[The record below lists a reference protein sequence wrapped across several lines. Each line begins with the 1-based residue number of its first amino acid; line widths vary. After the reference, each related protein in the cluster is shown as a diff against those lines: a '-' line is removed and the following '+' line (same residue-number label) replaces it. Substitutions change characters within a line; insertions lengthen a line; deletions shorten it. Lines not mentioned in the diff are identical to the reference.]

1 MNVVV
6 IVLLVIMIIAC
17 EVHSC
22 VNTYCIRKL
31 ERTVTELVILDDAK
45 DDRID
50 DLVLLMRK
58 SQKSESCRPSVYTQK
73 GDGFVVTVEH
83 QPGATVDVQ
92 VHSAPKTTRR
102 SRKPAPAPVQPMPNV
117 ISDGGTDGIIM
128 AEYSGTQTHTAGDAA
143 SSGTLPNQDIPNH
156 LL

>member
-22 VNTYCIRKL
+22 VNTYCIHKL

-58 SQKSESCRPSVYTQK
+58 SRKAESYRPPVYTQR

-92 VHSAPKTTRR
+92 VHSAPKATRR
-102 SRKPAPAPVQPMPNV
+102 SRKPTPAPVQPMSNV
-117 ISDGGTDGIIM
+117 VSEGGITRDD
-128 AEYSGTQTHTAGDAA
+128 YSGTQTRTVGDAA
-143 SSGTLPNQDIPNH
+143 SSGTLPNQDIPSH